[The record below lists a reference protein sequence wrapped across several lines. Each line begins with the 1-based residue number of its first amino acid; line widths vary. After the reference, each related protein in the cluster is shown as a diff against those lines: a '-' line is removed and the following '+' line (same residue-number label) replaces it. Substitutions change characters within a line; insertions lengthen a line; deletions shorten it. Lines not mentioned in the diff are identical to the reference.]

1 MASIRNPYLRSSSG
15 VQPDAA
21 IRSLLRNSSNGLVV
35 SLSTIQALRDEL
47 RHCREWSTETTLEF
61 GSMVQTCLASS
72 HGDDSRHSV
81 LGLLATAL
89 ENWQDH
95 VVYAVVVQDTNT
107 NSLFN
112 LLTKLAI
119 DPRQNKRLR
128 QSATICL
135 ATTWRCLRRL
145 DNCTSLD
152 NKGAPWWMPDERCTN
167 SLVIW
172 SLKCLDNLYGSEQ
185 CRDDFCLQTQE
196 IENVDR
202 DQFKVASLSILSILL
217 RHRVFDLSVAQEK
230 LSQYTSKLLKELQV
244 LNHSVLSPSS
254 SEYTLPIAML
264 SMSVVCFL
272 QNYSLE
278 QDALFHGLDQT
289 IQSTGLVENLVRFVF
304 SSSDHGPPRWTA
316 ATSNRFRQGYLQSF
330 GLELFSHWRICNAAA
345 WKVLVATLEPKL
357 PGLVDAFWS
366 ALIDNQSP
374 NATCNLEGQLPR
386 IIWLHLNMRSHARFR
401 LSMLLEKML
410 GNGNNAVTQNETPP
424 HKIIHSLFRGLRT
437 CSGTSYSSRL
447 MVARLLRILLSDRR
461 TVSSNDDLSR
471 SLWEAID
478 ESIVEGHFQVVLEHA
493 CTNDVDQ
500 PLLLVLVDTMEILL
514 EQNNC
519 CFIETL
525 GAHNL
530 ESLIYLV
537 KPKTIRFDFEEEQ
550 ADTDTETPPLHNLS
564 RMDETSICIEHEE
577 TKSPKGLDHSV
588 RLSVATSLAHL
599 ASVAPPNE
607 SIGLLVSRIS
617 TVVNDFLSEYHAS
630 IEQGATSQDKIIPSL
645 DQIQRFIRFQNCIAT
660 PETEGFLSTLL
671 FTSLSLRRQTT
682 LRQVQAQTETQ
693 QKLETT
699 LQREQKA
706 QAENT
711 RLKQQLRKQSILFQR
726 EMSHAN
732 TNLTQDSRQL
742 VAMHAAERS
751 KTEEHSKTLQQQT
764 KEATSE
770 LKRVRAELQASQNE
784 LQTTQSQV
792 KSLHGT
798 IGTLQQQVHDEMAKA
813 EEILKNAHS
822 DRETIQ
828 SLQQKCDN
836 LQNVM
841 EERENRISSV
851 EDTNHNLQYNLED
864 LFADMCSLAQI
875 YQHQEATEESQKAQH
890 QEALDSVKQK
900 LVSERKS
907 NQALS
912 SQMDELQQENEKLYR
927 KLGKYK
933 ERLEEE
939 RNARKQDR
947 QKEEE
952 HRRKRNGPVSYLNS
966 LHNSTSV
973 DNSNDRS
980 RSSRDERPPKTR
992 DRSAYEHSSS
1002 KSRSAYEKEN
1012 SYRSGTSQRRTK
1024 Y

>member
-1 MASIRNPYLRSSSG
+1 
-15 VQPDAA
+15 
-21 IRSLLRNSSNGLVV
+21 
-35 SLSTIQALRDEL
+35 
-47 RHCREWSTETTLEF
+47 
-61 GSMVQTCLASS
+61 
-72 HGDDSRHSV
+72 
-81 LGLLATAL
+81 
-89 ENWQDH
+89 
-95 VVYAVVVQDTNT
+95 
-107 NSLFN
+107 
-112 LLTKLAI
+112 
-119 DPRQNKRLR
+119 
-128 QSATICL
+128 
-135 ATTWRCLRRL
+135 
-145 DNCTSLD
+145 
-152 NKGAPWWMPDERCTN
+152 MPDETCTN

-172 SLKCLDNLYGSEQ
+172 FLQCLDHLYGSEQ

-196 IENVDR
+196 IASVDR
-202 DQFKVASLSILSILL
+202 DQFKVAVLSILSILL
-217 RHRVFDLSVAQEK
+217 RHEVFDLSIAQDK
-230 LSQYTSKLLKELQV
+230 LSQCTSKLLKEIQV

-264 SMSVVCFL
+264 SMLVLSFL
-272 QNYSLE
+272 HNYSLE

-304 SSSDHGPPRWTA
+304 SSSDHGPPRWTTA
-316 ATSNRFRQGYLQSF
+316 SPNRFQQGYSQSF
-330 GLELFSHWRICNAAA
+330 GLELFSCWRICNTAA

-357 PGLVDAFWS
+357 PGLVDSFWS
-366 ALIDNQSP
+366 ALIDNQSL
-374 NATCNLEGQLPR
+374 NTTGNLEGHLPR
-386 IIWLHLNMRSHARFR
+386 IVWLHLNMPSHARFR
-401 LSMLLEKML
+401 LTMLLEKMV
-410 GNGNNAVTQNETPP
+410 GNGNNTVNQKGTLAR
-424 HKIIHSLFRGLRT
+424 KIIHSLFGSLRT
-437 CSGTSYSSRL
+437 SLGTSYSSRM
-447 MVARLLRILLSDRR
+447 MVVRLLRILLSDKR

-471 SLWEAID
+471 TLWETID
-478 ESIVEGHFQVVLEHA
+478 ESIEEGHFQVVLEHA

-500 PLLLVLVDTMEILL
+500 PLLLALVDALEILL
-514 EQNNC
+514 EQSKSC
-519 CFIETL
+519 LIEKL

-564 RMDETSICIEHEE
+564 RMDETSICMEHEE

-607 SIGLLVSRIS
+607 SIGLFVSRIS
-617 TVVNDFLSEYHAS
+617 SVVNDFLAEYHAT
-630 IEQGATSQDKIIPSL
+630 IEQGIMSEDKVMPSL
-645 DQIQRFIRFQNCIAT
+645 DQIQRFTRFQNCTAT
-660 PETEGFLSTLL
+660 PETEDFLSTML
-671 FTSLSLRRQTT
+671 FTSMSLRRQTT
-682 LRQVQAQTETQ
+682 LRQIQEQTETQ
-693 QKLETT
+693 QQLEMT

-706 QAENT
+706 QAENA
-711 RLKQQLRKQSILFQR
+711 RLKQQLRKQSILFQL
-726 EMSHAN
+726 EMSRAN
-732 TNLTQDSRQL
+732 TNLKQDSRQL
-742 VAMHAAERS
+742 VSMHAAERS
-751 KTEEHSKTLQQQT
+751 KAEERSKRLQQQT
-764 KEATSE
+764 EEATVE
-770 LKRVRAELQASQNE
+770 LERVRAELQASQNE

-792 KSLHGT
+792 EGLHVT
-798 IGTLQQQVHDEMAKA
+798 IGTLQQQVQDEMAKA
-813 EEILKNAHS
+813 EEILKNSHS

-828 SLQQKCDN
+828 SLELKCDN
-836 LQNVM
+836 LQNDM

-851 EDTNHNLQYNLED
+851 EDTNHNLQDNLED
-864 LFADMCSLAQI
+864 LFADMCSLTQI
-875 YQHQEATEESQKAQH
+875 YQHQEATGESQKAQH
-890 QEALDSVKQK
+890 HEAFDSVKQK

-907 NQALS
+907 NQELS
-912 SQMDELQQENEKLYR
+912 SQMAEIQQENEKIYR

-1012 SYRSGTSQRRTK
+1012 SYRNGTSQRRTK